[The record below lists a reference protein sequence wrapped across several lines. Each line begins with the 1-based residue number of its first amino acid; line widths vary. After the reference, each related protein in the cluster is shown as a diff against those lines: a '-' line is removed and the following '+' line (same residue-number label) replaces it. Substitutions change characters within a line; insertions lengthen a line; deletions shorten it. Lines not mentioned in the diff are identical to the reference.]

1 MTPPSYP
8 GYCRILAKI
17 FFMTD
22 SLVIIPTYNEIENI
36 EAIIEAVL
44 DLSKEF
50 HILVVDDLSPDGTA
64 EKVRSMQQKYPR
76 EVFLEVRSGKQGL
89 GTAYIHGFKWAL
101 ARPYTYIFEMDA
113 DFSHR
118 PSDLLRLY
126 RCCNNGADMVI
137 GSRYKRG
144 VNIVN
149 WPLHRVL
156 LSYGASYYVK
166 LITWMPIHDPTA
178 GFVCFHR
185 SVLEAIPLDRVKFV
199 GYAFQIEMKYRI
211 YRKKFKIEEIS
222 IIFTD
227 RERGKSKMHTGI
239 VWEAIFGVIGM
250 RINSLLGKAGF

>member
-1 MTPPSYP
+1 
-8 GYCRILAKI
+8 
-17 FFMTD
+17 MTD
-22 SLVIIPTYNEIENI
+22 SLVIIPTFNEIENI

-44 DLSKEF
+44 ELRKEF
-50 HILVVDDLSPDGTA
+50 HILVVDDQSPDGTA
-64 EKVRSMQQKYPR
+64 EKVRTMQQKYPLQL
-76 EVFLEVRSGKQGL
+76 FLEVRGGKQGL

-118 PSDLLRLY
+118 PSDLQRLY
-126 RCCNNGADMVI
+126 RRCADGADMVI

-144 VNIVN
+144 VNVVN
-149 WPLHRVL
+149 WHLHRVL

-166 LITWMPIHDPTA
+166 LITGMPIHDPTA

-185 SVLEAIPLDRVKFV
+185 KVLEAIPLDRVKFV
-199 GYAFQIEMKYRI
+199 GYAFQIEMKYRA

-227 RERGKSKMHTGI
+227 RERGKSKMNTAI